1 MNLMLTLRTERQ
13 ELYKAYCH
21 YKEDEF
27 PTPKINFILV
37 NDDQEEL
44 SESILDM
51 GECISKEKLRILEI
65 IVPNSILYQLIS
77 KFFFIKIS
85 YGTTTKLSSLHYI
98 PREENCTNL
107 PIFELYNIHNIILL
121 LSSSEEH
128 KTRFTEFF
136 KKMESVKDE
145 SLEIVNWY
153 KQFGDLIL
161 PLISNN

>member
-1 MNLMLTLRTERQ
+1 MLTLRTERQ

-65 IVPNSILYQLIS
+65 IDRTLFYISLYLNS
-77 KFFFIKIS
+77 F
-85 YGTTTKLSSLHYI
+85 
-98 PREENCTNL
+98 
-107 PIFELYNIHNIILL
+107 LL
-121 LSSSEEH
+121 
-128 KTRFTEFF
+128 R
-136 KKMESVKDE
+136 
-145 SLEIVNWY
+145 
-153 KQFGDLIL
+153 
-161 PLISNN
+161 